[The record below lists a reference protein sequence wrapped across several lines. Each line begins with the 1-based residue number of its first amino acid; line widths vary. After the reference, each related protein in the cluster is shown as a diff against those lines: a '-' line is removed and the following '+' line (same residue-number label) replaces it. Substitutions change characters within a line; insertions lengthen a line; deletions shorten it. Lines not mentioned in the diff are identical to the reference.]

1 MDEKIL
7 HLTKEKMEKTIAAFR
22 NELSKLR
29 TGRASVSILD
39 IVKVD
44 YYGTP
49 TPISQ
54 MASVTTP
61 DPRQIVIQPWD
72 IKAIPLIEKAILA
85 SELGLTPVNDGK
97 VVRISIPPLTE
108 ERRKELTR
116 VIGKM
121 LEEARV
127 SIRNIRR
134 VSIDDLKKSEKDKQL
149 SEDESKVLQK
159 KVQAITDD
167 YIKKIDELAEKKNK
181 ELMEV

>member
-7 HLTKEKMEKTIAAFR
+7 HITKEKMEKTIAAFR

-44 YYGTP
+44 YYGTL

-54 MASVTTP
+54 MASVSTP
-61 DPRQIVIQPWD
+61 DPRQIAIQPWD
-72 IKAIPLIEKAILA
+72 IKAIALIEKAILA
-85 SELGLTPVNDGK
+85 SDLGLTPVNDGK
-97 VVRISIPPLTE
+97 IVRIAIPPLTE
-108 ERRKELTR
+108 ERRKDMTK

-121 LEEARV
+121 SEEARV
-127 SIRNIRR
+127 SIRNVRR
-134 VSIDDLKKSEKDKQL
+134 VSIDDLKKSEKDKQA
-149 SEDESKVLQK
+149 SEDELKTLQK
-159 KVQAITDD
+159 KVQTITDE
-167 YIKKIDELAEKKNK
+167 YIKKIDELVEKKNK

>member
-7 HLTKEKMEKTIAAFR
+7 HITKEKMEKTIATFK

-44 YYGTP
+44 YYGTQ

-54 MASVTTP
+54 MASVSTP
-61 DPRQIVIQPWD
+61 DPKQIVIQPWD
-72 IKAIPLIEKAILA
+72 VKAIGLIEKAILA
-85 SELGLTPVNDGK
+85 SDLGLTPINDGK
-97 VVRISIPPLTE
+97 VVRIAIPSLTE
-108 ERRKELTR
+108 ERRKDLTR
-116 VIGKM
+116 LIGKM
-121 LEEARV
+121 SEEARV

-134 VSIDDLKKSEKDKQL
+134 VSIDELKKSEKDKQI
-149 SEDESKVLQK
+149 SEDESKTLQK
-159 KVQAITDD
+159 KVQTITDD
-167 YIKKIDELAEKKNK
+167 HVKKIDELAEKKTK

>member
-7 HLTKEKMEKTIAAFR
+7 HSTKEKMEKTIATFK

-44 YYGTP
+44 YYGTL

-54 MASVTTP
+54 MASLSTP

-72 IKAIPLIEKAILA
+72 VKAIGLIEKAILA
-85 SELGLTPVNDGK
+85 SDLGLTPINDGK
-97 VVRISIPPLTE
+97 VVRIAIPSLTE
-108 ERRKELTR
+108 ERRKDLTR

-121 LEEARV
+121 SEEARV
-127 SIRNIRR
+127 SIRNTRR
-134 VSIDDLKKSEKDKQL
+134 VSIDELKKSEKDKQI
-149 SEDESKVLQK
+149 SEDDSKTLQK
-159 KVQAITDD
+159 KVQSITDD
-167 YIKKIDELAEKKNK
+167 HIKKIDELAEKKTK
-181 ELMEV
+181 EIMEV

>member
-1 MDEKIL
+1 MDEKTL
-7 HLTKEKMEKTIAAFR
+7 NSAKEKMEKTIAAFK

-44 YYGTP
+44 YYGTL

-54 MASVTTP
+54 MASVSTP

-72 IKAIPLIEKAILA
+72 VKAIGLIEKAILA
-85 SELGLTPVNDGK
+85 SDLGLTPINDGK
-97 VVRISIPPLTE
+97 VVRIAIPPLTE
-108 ERRKELTR
+108 ERRKDLTR

-127 SIRNIRR
+127 SIRNIRHGA
-134 VSIDDLKKSEKDKQL
+134 IDDLKKSEKDKQL
-149 SEDESKVLQK
+149 TEDESKTLQK
-159 KVQAITDD
+159 KVQTITDEHM
-167 YIKKIDELAEKKNK
+167 KKIDELAEKKNK

>member
-7 HLTKEKMEKTIAAFR
+7 HLTREKMEKTIAAFR

-29 TGRASVSILD
+29 TGRASASILD

-54 MASVTTP
+54 MASVATP
-61 DPRQIVIQPWD
+61 DPRQITIQPWD
-72 IKAIPLIEKAILA
+72 VKAIALIEKAILA

-97 VVRISIPPLTE
+97 IIRISIPPLTE

-127 SIRNIRR
+127 SVRNIRR

-149 SEDESKVLQK
+149 SEDDSKVLQK
-159 KVQAITDD
+159 KVQSITDENM
-167 YIKKIDELAEKKNK
+167 KKIDEISEKKNK

>member
-7 HLTKEKMEKTIAAFR
+7 QITKEKMEKTIAAFR

-44 YYGTP
+44 YYGTL

-54 MASVTTP
+54 MASVSTP
-61 DPRQIVIQPWD
+61 DPRQIAIQPWD
-72 IKAIPLIEKAILA
+72 IKAIALIEKAILA
-85 SELGLTPVNDGK
+85 SDLGLTPANDGK
-97 VVRISIPPLTE
+97 VVRIAIPPLTE
-108 ERRKELTR
+108 ERRKDLTK

-121 LEEARV
+121 SEEARV
-127 SIRNIRR
+127 SIRNVRR
-134 VSIDDLKKSEKDKQL
+134 VSIDDLKKSEKDKQA
-149 SEDESKVLQK
+149 SEDESKTLQK
-159 KVQAITDD
+159 KVQTITDE
-167 YIKKIDELAEKKNK
+167 YIKKIDELVEKKNK

>member
-7 HLTKEKMEKTIAAFR
+7 HITKEKMEKTIATFK

-39 IVKVD
+39 IIKVD

-54 MASVTTP
+54 MASVSTP

-72 IKAIPLIEKAILA
+72 VKAIGLIEKAILA
-85 SELGLTPVNDGK
+85 SDLGLTPINDGK
-97 VVRISIPPLTE
+97 VVRIAIPPLTE
-108 ERRKELTR
+108 ERRKDLTR
-116 VIGKM
+116 LTGKM
-121 LEEARV
+121 SEEARV

-134 VSIDDLKKSEKDKQL
+134 VSIDELKKLEKDKQI
-149 SEDESKVLQK
+149 SEDESKTLQK
-159 KVQAITDD
+159 KVQTITDD
-167 YIKKIDELAEKKNK
+167 HVKKIDELAEKKNK
-181 ELMEV
+181 EIMEV

>member
-1 MDEKIL
+1 MDEKTL
-7 HLTKEKMEKTIAAFR
+7 HSAKEKMEKTIAAFK

-44 YYGTP
+44 YYGTL

-54 MASVTTP
+54 MASVSTP

-72 IKAIPLIEKAILA
+72 IKAIGLIEKAILA
-85 SELGLTPVNDGK
+85 SDLGLTPINDGK
-97 VVRISIPPLTE
+97 VVRIAIPPLTE
-108 ERRKELTR
+108 ERRKDLTR

-134 VSIDDLKKSEKDKQL
+134 VAIDDLKKSEKDKQL
-149 SEDESKVLQK
+149 TEDDSKTLQK
-159 KVQAITDD
+159 KVQTITDEHM
-167 YIKKIDELAEKKNK
+167 KKIDELAEKKNK